1 MKKALART
9 CANVWMDVQYA
20 LRGLRNA
27 PGYAAT
33 VVLTLALGLGA
44 VTTMLAV
51 VDSVLLRPVAL
62 PHPEQLVTM
71 SMRGQQ
77 AGTYYTLSY
86 KRIETLRRE
95 AHLFAAVGGYNTMV
109 RPVGTADGSRMAVLT
124 EVTPE
129 FFHMLGVRAKLGR
142 VLGNSDE
149 KAPVAVVSAT
159 FWQDRLHRDPKVIG
173 STIKLSG
180 KLRTVIGVLPEG
192 VHFPQG
198 TEAPVVFTPISLNGK
213 GEGDFFEDSATVMAR
228 MKPGVSTQQALAEV
242 RSVLAHT
249 EPGFAGKHET
259 PVMQSFEEY
268 LTGNVQTPL
277 LALLGGVGVLLLI
290 ACANA
295 ANLQIARATGRMAE
309 MQVRSALGASFGR
322 LLQQVVTESVVVS
335 LLGAGLGGAL
345 ACALVAVVRGAYGQ
359 QFSRFDELAVRPE
372 VFAACVLLA
381 VLAGVLASLAPVL
394 SIRRQARPEP
404 TTARATRRSRVP
416 GMLVALQIALTC
428 LLLVTSGLFV
438 RTLRALQEVRLG
450 FDPRGVT
457 TMVLMPEDLHKDP
470 ELSRQTDARL
480 LERFGALPGVEA
492 ATMQTAI
499 PFSSYNF
506 NLNGRTEVTGRP
518 YHEEDT
524 AFYSLVSSNFVRAS
538 GLHLLRGRAFLP
550 QDDGSA
556 AITAVVNEAFVK
568 QYLAGRDPLGASV
581 KFYRN
586 PGETAADV
594 PFTRPMTVVGV
605 VENELQGGDLGAP
618 YQPMVYLDYR
628 QLPKGSLLAGVFS
641 LVSEFAVRSHLPQST
656 LDQELRSAIKQV
668 APDMTEMFLRPMEEG
683 IEQSLSD
690 RRLALRL
697 VAGFGGV
704 ALVLAAVGIYG
715 VLAYSVAQ
723 RRKEI
728 GIRMALGASRAGV
741 TRLVVRQTGEMVLW
755 GLALGTAAA
764 WPAGRAVQSFLF
776 GVKALDPWTLGAAA
790 AMLLLVCAVAAMV
803 PAWRAARVDPMEAL
817 RTE

>member
-1 MKKALART
+1 MTEILT
-9 CANVWMDVQYA
+9 GSCTSLWMDVRYA

-62 PHPEQLVTM
+62 SHPEQLVTM
-71 SMRGQQ
+71 SMKGQQ
-77 AGTYYTLSY
+77 AATFYTLSY
-86 KRIETLRRE
+86 KRIEMLRRD
-95 AHLFAAVGGYNTMV
+95 AQVFAAVGGYNTMV

-124 EVTPE
+124 EVTPG
-129 FFHMLGVRAKLGR
+129 FFHMLGVRAKAGR
-142 VLGNSDE
+142 LLSQADE
-149 KAPVAVVSAT
+149 KAPVAVVSAA

-173 STIKLSG
+173 SAIKLSG
-180 KLRTVIGVLPEG
+180 QLRTVIGVLPEG

-198 TEAPVVFTPISLNGK
+198 TEAPVVFTPISLNAK
-213 GEGDFFEDSATVMAR
+213 GEGDFFTGSAMVMAR
-228 MKPGVSTQQALAEV
+228 MRTGVTRQQALAQA
-242 RSVLAHT
+242 RSVLAHS
-249 EPGFAGKHET
+249 EPGFAGSHET
-259 PVMQSFEEY
+259 LVMGAYEDY

-295 ANLQIARATGRMAE
+295 ANLQIARATGRVAE

-322 LLQQVVTESVVVS
+322 LVQQVVTESVVVS
-335 LLGAGLGGAL
+335 LLGAGLGSAV
-345 ACALVAVVRGAYGQ
+345 ACALVAMIRAAYGRQ
-359 QFSRFDELAVRPE
+359 LSRFDELAVRPE
-372 VFAACVLLA
+372 VFAACALLA

-394 SIRRQARPEP
+394 SIRRQTRPEP

-428 LLLVTSGLFV
+428 VLLVTSGLFV
-438 RTLRALQEVRLG
+438 RTFRALQDVKLG

-480 LERFGALPGVEA
+480 LERFGALPGVDT

-506 NLNGRTEVTGRP
+506 LLNGGTDVNGRA
-518 YHEEDT
+518 YREGDT
-524 AFYSLVSSNFVRAS
+524 AFYSMVSSNFVHAS
-538 GLHLLRGRAFLP
+538 GVHLLRGRAFLP

-556 AITAVVNEAFVK
+556 AMTAVVNEAFVK
-568 QYLAGRDPLGASV
+568 QYLAGRHPLGASV
-581 KFYRN
+581 KFHRN
-586 PGETAADV
+586 PGETEADV
-594 PFTRPMTVVGV
+594 PSVQPMTVVGV

-618 YQPMVYLDYR
+618 YQPMVYLDYL
-628 QLPKGSLLAGVFS
+628 QLPKGSGMAQVFS
-641 LVSEFAVRSHLPQST
+641 MVSEFAVRSSLPQAV
-656 LDQELRSAIKQV
+656 LDKELRAATKQV
-668 APDMTEMFLRPMEEG
+668 APDMTEMSLQPMEEG
-683 IEQSLSD
+683 IARSLSD

-697 VAGFGGV
+697 VAGFGGM
-704 ALVLAAVGIYG
+704 ALLLAAIGIYG
-715 VLAYSVAQ
+715 VLAYSVEQ

-728 GIRMALGASRAGV
+728 GIRMALGSSRARV
-741 TRLVVRQTGEMVLW
+741 TRLVVRQAGVMVLW
-755 GLALGTAAA
+755 GLAAGIAGA
-764 WPAGRAVQSFLF
+764 WPVGRAVKSFLF
-776 GVKALDPWTLGAAA
+776 GVKALDGWTLGAAA
-790 AMLLLVCAVAAMV
+790 AVLLLVCAVAATV